1 MREIEFRGK
10 RIDNGEWVYG
20 NLMQFED
27 SATFIFADERKG
39 ASTLTYAHFI
49 INNMHAIDEKTI
61 GQYTG
66 LKDKNGKK
74 IFEGDIVTAFSNINK
89 YTDSFARDV
98 EPTFCFTSIVCD
110 GACFKTTYKGEPS
123 YVLNQNVSSLV
134 KHMEVIGNIHE
145 NLDLLEGTE

>member
-1 MREIEFRGK
+1 MRAIGFRGK
-10 RIDNGEWVYG
+10 RIDNREWVYG

-61 GQYTG
+61 DQYTG

-74 IFEGDIVTAFSNINK
+74 IFEGDVGWDEHNECYGVVKFEEGKFLYVWENIAE
-89 YTDSFARDV
+89 DLWEVA
-98 EPTFCFTSIVCD
+98 D
-110 GACFKTTYKGEPS
+110 GIEIC
-123 YVLNQNVSSLV
+123 
-134 KHMEVIGNIHE
+134 GNIHE
-145 NLDLLEGTE
+145 NLELLEGTK

>member
-49 INNMHAIDEKTI
+49 INNMHAIDEKTL

-74 IFEGDIVTAFSNINK
+74 IFEGDICWEEHNECYGVVKFEEGKFLYVWENIAEDLWEVA
-89 YTDSFARDV
+89 DSI
-98 EPTFCFTSIVCD
+98 EI
-110 GACFKTTYKGEPS
+110 Y
-123 YVLNQNVSSLV
+123 
-134 KHMEVIGNIHE
+134 GNIHE
-145 NLDLLEGTE
+145 NPELLEA

>member
-49 INNMHAIDEKTI
+49 INNMHAIDEKTL

-66 LKDKNGKK
+66 VKDKNGKK
-74 IFEGDIVTAFSNINK
+74 IFEGDICWEEHNECYGVVKFEEGKFLYVWENIAEDLWEVA
-89 YTDSFARDV
+89 DSI
-98 EPTFCFTSIVCD
+98 EI
-110 GACFKTTYKGEPS
+110 Y
-123 YVLNQNVSSLV
+123 
-134 KHMEVIGNIHE
+134 GNIHE
-145 NLDLLEGTE
+145 NPELLEA

>member
-49 INNMHAIDEKTI
+49 INNMHAIDEKTV

-74 IFEGDIVTAFSNINK
+74 IFEGDIVDISVYDRLDWSSIKGKVVFLNGAWLVV
-89 YTDSFARDV
+89 DVGHFAITLQS
-98 EPTFCFTSIVCD
+98 ETNEI
-110 GACFKTTYKGEPS
+110 EI
-123 YVLNQNVSSLV
+123 
-134 KHMEVIGNIHE
+134 IGNVHE
-145 NLDLLEGTE
+145 NLGLWEA

>member
-61 GQYTG
+61 GQYTV
-66 LKDKNGKK
+66 LKDKKGKK
-74 IFEGDIVTAFSNINK
+74 IFEGDIVAFSEDDFHVFNSQVEYFSEDGYPAFDIK
-89 YTDSFARDV
+89 VPSTYYFDS
-98 EPTFCFTSIVCD
+98 
-110 GACFKTTYKGEPS
+110 
-123 YVLNQNVSSLV
+123 NVFSEVSMSGLYEI
-134 KHMEVIGNIHE
+134 EVIGNIHE
-145 NLDLLEGTE
+145 NPELLEEK

>member
-49 INNMHAIDEKTI
+49 INNMHAIDEKTL

-66 LKDKNGKK
+66 LKDKYGKK
-74 IFEGDIVTAFSNINK
+74 IFEGDICWEEHNECYGVVKFEEGKFLYVWENIAE
-89 YTDSFARDV
+89 DLWEVAA
-98 EPTFCFTSIVCD
+98 SIEI
-110 GACFKTTYKGEPS
+110 Y
-123 YVLNQNVSSLV
+123 
-134 KHMEVIGNIHE
+134 GNIHE
-145 NLDLLEGTE
+145 NLELLEEK